1 MKWQS
6 KWGYFA
12 VTMTI
17 SIVLIS
23 LFGFTRKD
31 TNSFDFDGL
40 INVAHRGASAYA
52 PENTMSAFKKG
63 VAQGVDYIECDVHLS
78 KDGKLIIIHDEK
90 LNRTTNGSGK
100 VSNFTLEQLKK
111 LDAGAKFHKSYVGE
125 QLITLDELLDEFHN
139 QVGIIIEIKNPK
151 KYPGIEEKVAELVK
165 EYRVANIM
173 IQSTDFDS
181 MRIMYE
187 LVPHIPIAVL
197 VSHTQHPLST
207 EQLDELSEFVTYFN
221 YNIKYL
227 SEKVVSEIKKRNKQ
241 ILAWTI
247 KDKRTMSKAVHL
259 GVDGIITDYSDWLS
273 RSNE

>member
-125 QLITLDELLDEFHN
+125 QLITLDELLDEFHY